1 MVIRSNSVAL
11 ALLILVCAIWGI
23 GFVVTEHALGKLS
36 TQALN
41 ALRFAIAAL
50 SLIPLW
56 LSLRHKEPVD
66 DWLGLARGGL
76 SLGFLLFIA
85 FYSQT
90 EGLRFT
96 SVSNAG
102 FITGML
108 VPLVPLISWLGFR
121 QKITRA
127 GWIAVCLSTAGLYGL
142 TGGADTALN
151 KGDLL
156 VLIGAIA
163 FASHIVLTG
172 HYAQKLPIV
181 SLSILQMLAVS
192 LYSLFASWLFDQDP
206 SKTLFSLDPN
216 HWLQLL
222 SPDIIGAFLWM
233 GLLSTAFGFWVQTSC
248 QKTLEAHKVA
258 LVFAFEP
265 IFAHVAGAIWLDE
278 RLGLLGWFGAAAIIA
293 GMLIAELGDRKSA
306 KLHPVDLVAAPDPI
320 TAPLAEPLPEPLP
333 NEKSEH

>member
-1 MVIRSNSVAL
+1 MIIRSNSIAL
-11 ALLILVCAIWGI
+11 FLLILVCAIWGV

-41 ALRFAIAAL
+41 ALRFALAAL
-50 SLIPLW
+50 SLLPLW
-56 LSLRHKEPVD
+56 FSLRKKEPIDNVPA
-66 DWLGLARGGL
+66 LLKGGL
-76 SLGFLLFIA
+76 SLGLLLFVA
-85 FYSQT
+85 FYAQT

-108 VPLVPLISWLGFR
+108 VPLVPLLSWLIFR
-121 QKITRA
+121 HKVSN
-127 GWIAVCLSTAGLYGL
+127 AVWLAVGLSTLGLYCL
-142 TGGADTALN
+142 TGGANTALN
-151 KGDLL
+151 KGDVL
-156 VLIGAIA
+156 VLIGAAA

-172 HYAQKLPIV
+172 YYAQKLPII
-181 SLSILQMLAVS
+181 SLSILQMAAVS
-192 LYSLFASWLFDQDP
+192 LYSLIASSLFDDDP
-206 SKTLFSLDPN
+206 SKTLFSLQAS
-216 HWLQLL
+216 HWQQLL
-222 SPDIIGAFLWM
+222 TPDIIGAFLWM

-265 IFAHVAGAIWLDE
+265 IFAHIAGAIWLDE

-306 KLHPVDLVAAPDPI
+306 QLHPTDLVAAPS
-320 TAPLAEPLPEPLP
+320 PLQDT
-333 NEKSEH
+333 NN